1 MTRPVTYALTME
13 RLVEQ
18 VRALAALHILAR
30 QGDSRLRTT
39 LCEGRQ
45 ELLEHTLRDAFVE
58 CVMEMPVPAVD
69 VDIDALAI
77 TLLTPDTTA
86 RYRSIVVERT
96 LAHMVAAR
104 ALELWA
110 SMASLPDE
118 ARKFTELV
126 SSARISLRC
135 LLSPPASIL
144 RPASF

>member
-86 RYRSIVVERT
+86 RCRSIVVERT

-118 ARKFTELV
+118 ARKFIELV

>member
-30 QGDSRLRTT
+30 QGDSRLHTT

-86 RYRSIVVERT
+86 RCRSIVVERT

-144 RPASF
+144 RPVSF

>member
-1 MTRPVTYALTME
+1 MTRPVTYDLTME

>member
-18 VRALAALHILAR
+18 VRALAALHRLAR

-39 LCEGRQ
+39 VCEGRQ

-69 VDIDALAI
+69 LDIEALAI

-86 RYRSIVVERT
+86 RCRSIVVERT

>member
-1 MTRPVTYALTME
+1 
-13 RLVEQ
+13 
-18 VRALAALHILAR
+18 
-30 QGDSRLRTT
+30 
-39 LCEGRQ
+39 
-45 ELLEHTLRDAFVE
+45 
-58 CVMEMPVPAVD
+58 MEMPVPAVD
-69 VDIDALAI
+69 VDIEALAI

-86 RYRSIVVERT
+86 RCRSIVVERT
-96 LAHMVAAR
+96 LAQMVAAR

>member
-86 RYRSIVVERT
+86 RCRSIVVERT
-96 LAHMVAAR
+96 LAQMVAAR

>member
-96 LAHMVAAR
+96 LAQMVAAR

>member
-69 VDIDALAI
+69 LDIDALAI

>member
-86 RYRSIVVERT
+86 RCRSIVVERT
-96 LAHMVAAR
+96 LAQMVAAS